1 VAGTAHHRAQHW
13 QCQPTLLLSRQ
24 VGRCLVLHWLWVWAG
39 TCSCSDTAQ
48 ARLLLRHGLPH
59 ALTGMPRCH
68 TVSREQS
75 QRFAW
80 FATQDATTSS
90 GRRWLPQP
98 AAHALLL
105 WRGAGGIQAVSVPRA
120 TQGDECA
127 GSCEVLLAWRS
138 GSRCGPV
145 GLGLNT
151 WRRAC
156 PAGPKTQPCPAS
168 CARSSPTATRC
179 AGWLAGWLAHV
190 ICSGDCYTDVA
201 AAMVAQGRRQA
212 WPRMRPCCDGGPLW
226 RLRCPMVA
234 GIDIRQLEGTRRGGA
249 ANCAVQA
256 Q

>member
-1 VAGTAHHRAQHW
+1 MAGTAHHRAQHW

-179 AGWLAGWLAHV
+179 AGWLAGSCDLQRRLLHRRRCCNGCARASPGLAPHA
-190 ICSGDCYTDVA
+190 SLLRWRPTVA
-201 AAMVAQGRRQA
+201 AAVPHGCR
-212 WPRMRPCCDGGPLW
+212 
-226 RLRCPMVA
+226 
-234 GIDIRQLEGTRRGGA
+234 
-249 ANCAVQA
+249 N
-256 Q
+256 